1 MKTKPIWL
9 LLPLVLGILIAVFAV
24 VVPAQAGIQLPVSDD
39 GDDDFPYSDKV
50 KGVVESF
57 PEMLVGPW
65 TVSGVTYEA
74 TPDTEFKTEGGPF
87 YIGACVEVKYDPQTY
102 LAYEIEMEEPDD
114 CGDDDDD
121 EDNYLHF
128 IGLIEQVPG
137 EDETLMHGSPGI
149 SGTWVISGVEFISTY
164 ETHLKTKHGP
174 LLPGACAAV
183 KYRQV
188 DGVNLAREISSEKI
202 YRCYTPDSFN
212 QAYGYVVTFPEDL
225 QGAWVISNTVGMSLS
240 FVTTPSTHIKIH
252 PHYPLEAGAC
262 IKVKYFADQGISYA
276 TQVKTAHP
284 HHCEG
289 NFSEFQPLSK
299 IYATVDAVPP
309 GGTFTGTW
317 TLAGV
322 NFTATQE
329 TKIEQE
335 EGPLVVG
342 NCAEAKYDPTNGA
355 MLVYK
360 LESEEAE
367 DCQADDGSPRFKL
380 YGVVEMMPAA
390 GYTGTWQV
398 SGVSFMV
405 TPSTTV
411 ESWHGDFAI
420 GAYVKVYFT
429 YDALSGERTAQV
441 VKTHVAPGYGRHNFR
456 ARFDGWDSSAA
467 GDQVILDGN
476 AFAADPDIDAPADLK
491 AGDQVWVNTYQT
503 QDGTF
508 VTQVVLEQ
516 VLFLPMIN
524 QQ

>member
-1 MKTKPIWL
+1 MKNKLTWL
-9 LLPLVLGILIAVFAV
+9 FLPLVLGILIAVFAV
-24 VVPAQAGIQLPVSDD
+24 VIPAQAGVQLPVSDD
-39 GDDDFPYSDKV
+39 GDDDFPYAEKV
-50 KGVVESF
+50 TGVLESF

-87 YIGACVEVKYDPQTY
+87 YVDACVKVKYDPQTY

-121 EDNYLHF
+121 EDHYMRF
-128 IGLIEQVPG
+128 TGLIEQVPT
-137 EDETLMHGSPGI
+137 DTETLLHGSPGI

-164 ETHLKTKHGP
+164 ETRLKAKHGP

-188 DGVNLAREISSEKI
+188 DGVNLAHEISSEKI

-252 PHYPLEAGAC
+252 PHYPLEAGVC
-262 IKVKYFADQGISYA
+262 VKVKYFADQGISYA
-276 TQVKTAHP
+276 TQVKTTKSS
-284 HHCEG
+284 HCEG
-289 NFSEFQPLSK
+289 SFSEFEPLSK
-299 IYATVDAVPP
+299 LYAAVDAMPP
-309 GGTFTGTW
+309 GGTMTGTW

-322 NFTATQE
+322 NFSTTQQTRFE
-329 TKIEQE
+329 EE
-335 EGPLVVG
+335 EGSFQVG
-342 NCAEAKYDPTNGA
+342 SCAETKYDPTNGA

-398 SGVSFMV
+398 SGVSFTV

-456 ARFDGWDSSAA
+456 ARFDGWGSSSA
-467 GDQVILDGN
+467 GDQIILDGSS
-476 AFAADPDIDAPADLK
+476 FAADPDIDAPPDLQP
-491 AGDQVWVNTYQT
+491 GDKVWVNSYQT
-503 QDGTF
+503 LDGTF
-508 VTQVVLEQ
+508 VTQVALEQ
-516 VLFLPMIN
+516 VLFLPMIEH
-524 QQ
+524 